1 MATSRPAANAR
12 TAPDPAP
19 DAIGTFWRTPL
30 PELLSALA
38 SRPAGLTTAEAE
50 ARLARYGPNVLRVG
64 RKRTLPRLFLSRF
77 RSPLVILLVVASGI
91 SALTGDAVSSTIIV
105 CMALLSVTLDAV
117 QEYRAGQAADRLRQ
131 SVAVR
136 VSVLRD
142 GVPAN
147 IPVADIVPGDV
158 AVLSAG
164 DLVPADGRAMDTRDC
179 FANQALLTGEPYT
192 V

>member
-77 RSPLVILLVVASGI
+77 RSPLVILLVVASG
-91 SALTGDAVSSTIIV
+91 
-105 CMALLSVTLDAV
+105 
-117 QEYRAGQAADRLRQ
+117 
-131 SVAVR
+131 
-136 VSVLRD
+136 
-142 GVPAN
+142 
-147 IPVADIVPGDV
+147 
-158 AVLSAG
+158 
-164 DLVPADGRAMDTRDC
+164 
-179 FANQALLTGEPYT
+179 
-192 V
+192 